1 MRQVTGHDRRTPAFH
16 SFLVQHTMASGS
28 FLVQHTMA
36 SGSDIPSILP
46 AMQGEGTKPRKGCRY
61 SQAERDVLS
70 RHKEE
75 YKSKATPEE
84 REQVLKQKVFVD
96 IFNHWYTTE
105 GTMPSEAESKERVS
119 V

>member
-1 MRQVTGHDRRTPAFH
+1 
-16 SFLVQHTMASGS
+16 
-28 FLVQHTMA
+28 
-36 SGSDIPSILP
+36 
-46 AMQGEGTKPRKGCRY
+46 MQGEGTMSRKGCRY

-75 YKSKATPEE
+75 YKSKTTPEE

-96 IFNHWYTTE
+96 IFNHWFATE
-105 GTMPSEAESKERVS
+105 GTMPGEEESKKRVS